1 MVALLLYVF
10 GQRVRQPPTL
20 NHCSRAGVFTNGA
33 RAARECLFPP
43 PLWTYVSPSPQ
54 GMRLLVF
61 CSPFLALMPG
71 LVLLG
76 RAFTSWHHRILVACI
91 ALACARSGAL
101 RAEAPLIINHP
112 HSSHPLPLRPP
123 VLKDSASRQRAGR
136 RRTRSPTTPGRP
148 TRSSGFISPSSVR
161 ATSPPS
167 VLSRATRTRSHC
179 AWRCSLRSGSRW
191 RSACRSAS
199 TATPPTPPSSVR
211 APRSSRAG
219 SWGASHFKVG

>member
-1 MVALLLYVF
+1 MPVPSTALDLRVAFASGDAPPGVLLAV
-10 GQRVRQPPTL
+10 
-20 NHCSRAGVFTNGA
+20 SRSHARA
-33 RAARECLFPP
+33 RAAGARLHQLAPP
-43 PLWTYVSPSPQ
+43 HTGCVH
-54 GMRLLVF
+54 
-61 CSPFLALMPG
+61 
-71 LVLLG
+71 
-76 RAFTSWHHRILVACI
+76 RASLCTKRCAAC
-91 ALACARSGAL
+91 RGSSH
-101 RAEAPLIINHP
+101 NHP

-136 RRTRSPTTPGRP
+136 RRTRSPTTPGGP

-219 SWGASHFKVG
+219 SWGASPFKVG